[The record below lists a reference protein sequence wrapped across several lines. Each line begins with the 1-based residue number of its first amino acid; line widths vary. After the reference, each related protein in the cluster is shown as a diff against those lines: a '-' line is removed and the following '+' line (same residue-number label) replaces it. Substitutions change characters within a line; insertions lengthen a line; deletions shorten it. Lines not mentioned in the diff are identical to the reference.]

1 MDIRGAPGRN
11 HMGKDMDKLQASI
24 EDLQKE
30 VRELREVVN
39 MLIDI
44 IVTMEG
50 EEAVEGAPPYL
61 NMEVGER
68 DNRFSM

>member
-1 MDIRGAPGRN
+1 MPEDI
-11 HMGKDMDKLQASI
+11 KELQASI
-24 EDLQKE
+24 ESLQKE

-50 EEAVEGAPPYL
+50 EEMVESNPPYI
-61 NMEVGER
+61 NFEPGEK